1 MLILYFY
8 GNLNKSNNQ
17 IFNSPLLILAITCLG
32 FSLST
37 VHPTERQLPKTDL
50 TVPARFL
57 AKDFSYKVRAIFL
70 TCSKVKFPL

>member
-1 MLILYFY
+1 
-8 GNLNKSNNQ
+8 
-17 IFNSPLLILAITCLG
+17 LG